1 MKYLIIA
8 ASLLAAPFAHA
19 AEWQSMDSKCQAA
32 AIAHFGE
39 RTVLITDMNAFAHS
53 CMHSDETEA
62 AIKRVIKR

>member
-1 MKYLIIA
+1 MRNLIIA
-8 ASLLAAPFAHA
+8 TSLLVAPLAHA

-39 RTVLITDMNAFAHS
+39 RTVLVADMNAFAHS